1 MENLEVL
8 EYSLH
13 KLDVNFDCP
22 VPMALDGTA
31 EGLKAYTELVLKELL
46 ESPRSR
52 FFGFKDLDELVAAS
66 LVALSKGEDWKE
78 KSNKIATK
86 LHDVELTVQDKI
98 KQMTNV
104 KAGGLLQLKIK
115 HDDCLKFVLIKIDN
129 SDYLDEVNLSLK
141 SGLPTSKNRL
151 QKAAV
156 VSFNAEHEVHEV
168 IVSDSKAKITEYW
181 YLSFLVAEQLKDSE
195 TNTKNAFSAIDNLLT
210 KEVKKVSPVDFW
222 FLRND
227 IINHFRNEDSLAYDE
242 LVAKVKAHKPET
254 KEFKEKFDTFVES
267 FEKLPHTSPKPFD
280 TQFDLEPNVIK
291 ARIVRKV
298 MLDNNFELRIN
309 GEIDDLK
316 SRISAS
322 MDEKG
327 KFIKIYTDSGY
338 EEFNA
343 SEIE

>member
-13 KLDVNFDCP
+13 KVNVKASQP
-22 VPMALDGTA
+22 EQMALDGTA
-31 EGLKAYTELVLKELL
+31 EGLKTYTELVLKDVL

-52 FFGFKDLDELVAAS
+52 FFKFKDMDELVASS
-66 LVALSKGEDWKE
+66 LVALSKGEDWKV
-78 KSNKIATK
+78 KSNQIANK
-86 LHDVELTVQDKI
+86 LYDVELIVQDKI

-104 KAGGLLQLKIK
+104 KVGGLLQLKIT
-115 HDDCLKFVLIKIDN
+115 HEGCLKFVLIKIDN

-141 SGLPTSKNRL
+141 SGLPTSKDRL

-156 VSFNAEHEVHEV
+156 ITFTPEHTVDEV
-168 IVSDSKAKITEYW
+168 IVSDSKATITEYW
-181 YLSFLVAEQLKDSE
+181 YQSFLVAEQLQDSE
-195 TNTKNAFSAIDNLLT
+195 TNTKNAFAAIDNLLT
-210 KEVKKVSPVDFW
+210 KEVKTVSPVDYW

-227 IINHFRNEDSLAYDE
+227 IINHFRNENSLAYDD
-242 LVAKVKAHKPET
+242 LVDKVKAHKPET
-254 KEFKEKFDTFVES
+254 EEFKEKFVSFVEK
-267 FEKLPHTSPKPFD
+267 FEALPTSSPKPFD
-280 TQFDLEPNVIK
+280 TQFDLEPSVIK

-322 MDEKG
+322 KDDKG
-327 KFIKIYTDSGY
+327 KFIKIYTDKGY
-338 EEFNA
+338 EEFKT
-343 SEIE
+343 SKEK